1 MDTNEAEKLP
11 VGVARPFEIPFVSL
25 RVHSWFH
32 WIGSRLPD
40 SRRRQKMLA
49 AARTSRDAPGVR
61 RFLQI
66 FFLLLLL
73 TAGIGG
79 RYLYN
84 RGLTRSWREWV
95 VAEVR
100 KHGVEVSFA
109 RLTVRP
115 FRGLVAKDVKF
126 YDSPERNRVI
136 AHMNEMVI
144 EANYANMAKKKPFLD
159 ALTLVDT
166 TVRVPLDAQN
176 PFGPAVRVDRLNA
189 RILFPPDQVQVTRL
203 DAIVFGIHV
212 HASGNL
218 LVPPGFSLAKDKQG
232 ADDGLANLLV
242 DELSKLQFDAHPPAL
257 NVHFSGDLGHP
268 EQIVVE
274 ADLAAGKIRRGR
286 YSLTSLALSAIWQ
299 NNVLLLQRLD
309 AADAKGRLQASGSF
323 DPATRIAELRLQSSL
338 DIPMMLRSADVAA
351 LADFTF
357 PFPPRLD
364 FTARAEFGTGPRS
377 LPKIQVLG
385 HAGVGNFTAGGMHF
399 ESLSADVSWDG
410 QRWAVRDF
418 ALRLENGDEVNGN
431 AQQDYDS
438 AGTGDFRLGLG
449 SNVSPQTL
457 APFLGPETRAKLAL
471 VKFHESSRIT
481 LSARGSEPGL
491 TTLSAAGDLK
501 LGHTT
506 AFGVDAS
513 SVETSFRYNGR
524 EASGTLKLGRT
535 TGRGADASTADA
547 TFRYDG
553 HEASGTLK
561 LGRTTVHGVDAS
573 SADVTFRYDGTEAS
587 GTLSLGRTIY
597 RGVEARSADASFR
610 FDGRVLTLDSFEVI
624 RAEGSAKGSLSFD
637 TKTGIYHLKD
647 VRTSVHPVEVALWI
661 DTDLVQDIK
670 PYRFGKKPPLLK
682 LDGSLDPR
690 KGGTQ
695 TRLTVI
701 ADAPGGMDYTFCKK
715 DLHFG
720 TLKGHL
726 FFTDERLKL
735 TDVRGEL
742 FSGKIT
748 AEGDVSVQ
756 KARPGH
762 TATIRLESVDFAKLS
777 KLYFGFDDSKG
788 KLDGTCTFSGKG
800 DEART
805 MRGEGEVSVTE
816 GNVFAIP
823 FLGPLSDILNK
834 MIPGMGVSL
843 AHKATATFSMA
854 DGILTNKDLIVAGY
868 GFSMYGGGRIWMVED
883 KLDYDVR
890 INARGLPGVLLSPI
904 SKLLEYRAN
913 SRFSKPEWRLKVV
926 PRLGGEKAP

>member
-1 MDTNEAEKLP
+1 
-11 VGVARPFEIPFVSL
+11 
-25 RVHSWFH
+25 
-32 WIGSRLPD
+32 
-40 SRRRQKMLA
+40 MLA
-49 AARTSRDAPGVR
+49 AARASRDAQGVR

-84 RGLTRSWREWV
+84 RGLTKSWREWV

-159 ALTLVDT
+159 ALTLVNT

-176 PFGPAVRVDRLNA
+176 PFGPALQVDRLNA

-218 LVPPGFSLAKDKQG
+218 LVPPGFSLAKDKEG

-242 DELSKLQFDAHPPAL
+242 AELSKLQFDAHPPAL

-309 AADAKGRLQASGSF
+309 AADANAAGAKGRLQASGSF
-323 DPATRIAELRLQSSL
+323 DPASRIAELRLQSSL
-338 DIPMMLRSADVAA
+338 DIPAMLRSADVMA

-364 FTARAEFGTGPRS
+364 FTARAELGTGPRS

-385 HAGVGNFTAGGMHF
+385 HAGVGNFTAGGVRF
-399 ESLSADVSWDG
+399 ESLSADMSWDG

-418 ALRLENGDEVNGN
+418 ALQLENGDEVNGN
-431 AQQDYDS
+431 AQQDYDA
-438 AGTGDFRLGLG
+438 AGTGDFRLGLD
-449 SNVSPQTL
+449 SNISPQML

-471 VKFHESSRIT
+471 VKFSDSPRIT

-491 TTLSAAGDLK
+491 TTLSAAGDVK

-535 TGRGADASTADA
+535 NFLGADASSADVIFRYDGKEISGALKLGRTTVRGVDASTADA
-547 TFRYDG
+547 TFRHDG
-553 HEASGTLK
+553 KET
-561 LGRTTVHGVDAS
+561 
-573 SADVTFRYDGTEAS
+573 S

-597 RGVEARSADASFR
+597 RGVEARSADANFR
-610 FDGRVLTLDSFEVI
+610 FDGRVLTLNTFEII
-624 RAEGSAKGSLSFD
+624 RTEGSGKGSLTLD

-661 DTDLVQDIK
+661 DADLVQDIK
-670 PYRFGKKPPLLK
+670 PYRFGKRPPLLK
-682 LDGSLDPR
+682 LDGTIDPK

-720 TLKGHL
+720 TLKGNL

-742 FSGKIT
+742 FGGTVT
-748 AEGDVSVQ
+748 ADGDISLL
-756 KARPGH
+756 KAKPGESL
-762 TATIRLESVDFAKLS
+762 TIRIAGAEFSKLS

-788 KLDGTCTFSGKG
+788 KLDGSCAFTGKG
-800 DEART
+800 GAADSL
-805 MRGEGEVSVTE
+805 RGEGELAITE

-823 FLGPLSDILNK
+823 FLGPLSEILNK
-834 MIPGMGVSL
+834 IVPGMGISR
-843 AHKATATFSMA
+843 AKKATATFTMG
-854 DGILTNKDLIVAGY
+854 DGILSNKDLVVEGN
-868 GFSMYGGGRIWMVED
+868 GFSMFGGGRIWLTED

-890 INARGLPGVLLSPI
+890 INARGLPGILLFPV
-904 SKLLEYRAN
+904 SKLFEYRAN
-913 SRFSKPEWRLKVV
+913 SRFTKPEWK
-926 PRLGGEKAP
+926 PKALQGARQ

>member
-1 MDTNEAEKLP
+1 M
-11 VGVARPFEIPFVSL
+11 
-25 RVHSWFH
+25 
-32 WIGSRLPD
+32 
-40 SRRRQKMLA
+40 
-49 AARTSRDAPGVR
+49 R

-84 RGLTRSWREWV
+84 RGLTKSWREWV

-115 FRGLVAKDVKF
+115 FRGLVARDVMF

-144 EANYANMAKKKPFLD
+144 EANYANMVKKKPFLD
-159 ALTLVDT
+159 ALTLVNT

-176 PFGPAVRVDRLNA
+176 PFGPALRVDKLNA

-212 HASGNL
+212 RASGNL
-218 LVPPGFSLAKDKQG
+218 LVPPGFSIAKDSEG
-232 ADDGLANLLV
+232 RDDGLAMLLV
-242 DELSKLQFDAHPPAL
+242 DELSALQYDAQPPSL
-257 NVHFSGDLGHP
+257 NVHFSGDLAHP
-268 EQIVVE
+268 EQIAVE
-274 ADLAAGKIRRGR
+274 ADLTSGKIRRGR
-286 YSLTSLALSAIWQ
+286 YSLSSLAMSAIWQ
-299 NNVLLLQRLD
+299 NNVLLLQRFD
-309 AADAKGRLQASGSF
+309 AADVKGRLQASGSF
-323 DPATRIAELRLQSSL
+323 DPATRTANLRLQSSL
-338 DIPMMLRSADVAA
+338 DIPAMLRSADVAA

-357 PFPPRLD
+357 PFPPKLD
-364 FTARAEFGTGPRS
+364 FTAHAELATGPRS

-385 HAGVGNFTAGGMHF
+385 HAGVGNFTAGGVRF

-431 AQQDYDS
+431 AQQDYDA
-438 AGTGDFRLGLG
+438 AGTGDFRLGLD
-449 SNVSPQTL
+449 SNAAPQTL
-457 APFLGPETRAKLAL
+457 MPFLSPEVRAKLAL
-471 VKFHESSRIT
+471 VKFHESPRIT

-491 TTLSAAGDLK
+491 TTLSAAGDVK

-506 AFGVDAS
+506 AFGLDAS
-513 SVETSFRYNGR
+513 SVETSFRFNGR
-524 EASGTLKLGRT
+524 EANGTLKLGRATFLGADASSADMIFRYDGKDVSGTVKLGRT
-535 TGRGADASTADA
+535 TFQGADATATDATFRYDGKVASGTLNLGRTTIRGADASTANLA
-547 TFRYDG
+547 FRYDG
-553 HEASGTLK
+553 KEASGNLK
-561 LGRTTVHGVDAS
+561 
-573 SADVTFRYDGTEAS
+573 
-587 GTLSLGRTIY
+587 LGRTIY
-597 RGVEARSADASFR
+597 RGYEARSGDANFR
-610 FDGRVLTLDSFEVI
+610 FDGRVLSLDSFEVI
-624 RAEGSAKGSLSFD
+624 RAEGSGKGSLSLD

-647 VRTSVHPVEVALWI
+647 VRTSVYPAEVALWI
-661 DTDLVQDIK
+661 DPDLVQDIK

-682 LDGSLDPR
+682 LDGSIEPK

-701 ADAPGGMDYTFCKK
+701 AEAPGGMDYTFCKK

-720 TLKGHL
+720 TLKGNL

-735 TDVRGEL
+735 TDVNGEL
-742 FSGKIT
+742 FGGKIT
-748 AEGDVSVQ
+748 ASGDVSIV
-756 KARPGH
+756 KAKPGH
-762 TATIRLESVDFAKLS
+762 TATIRLESVDFAQLS

-788 KLDGTCTFSGKG
+788 KLDGSCTFTGKG
-800 DEART
+800 DAAIA
-805 MRGEGEVSVTE
+805 MKGDGEVSVTE

-823 FLGPLSDILNK
+823 FLGPLSDMLNK
-834 MIPGMGVSL
+834 IIPGMGVSL
-843 AHKATATFSMA
+843 AHKATAKFSMA
-854 DGILTNKDLIVAGY
+854 DGILTNKDLIVQGS
-868 GFSMYGGGRIWMVED
+868 GFSMYGDGRIWMVED

-890 INARGLPGVLLSPI
+890 INARGLPGIILSPI